1 MDKFNDIL
9 YIRFPEQEKQLKTG
23 SFFRS
28 DPYVPY
34 EGLLFTTY
42 EGDQAY
48 TFEEHE
54 IEKIELH
61 FSKDIIPV
69 FTPREYYL
77 QAHQLLNGI
86 NLMQLGKAVFSRVK
100 QVAFDTSRCIDLF
113 HQLCE
118 DYPKACVYL
127 ISSEIF
133 GTWIGASPELL
144 LESHRNH
151 LFTMSLAGTKVTSD
165 QAFEWGEKEKIEQDL
180 VTQFIEKQLIHSEVS
195 NIEIT
200 EPYEVQAGPV
210 SHLRSD
216 ISADLNGKNAWEI
229 AMNLHPTPA
238 VSGLPRDEA
247 MRLISNVEYH
257 KRELYAGIFGYT
269 SPDKTKVYVNLR
281 CAQFQENKA
290 YLYLGG
296 GFTPQ
301 SIPENEWMETEN
313 KSKTLLNVMQKL
325 TR

>member
-54 IEKIELH
+54 IEKNELH

-100 QVAFDTSRCIDLF
+100 QVAFDTSKCIDLF

-144 LESHRNH
+144 LESHRDH
-151 LFTMSLAGTKVTSD
+151 LFTMSLAGTKATAD

-180 VTQFIEKQLIHSEVS
+180 VTQFIEKQLIYSEVS

-301 SIPENEWMETEN
+301 SIPENEWIETEN

>member
-100 QVAFDTSRCIDLF
+100 QVAFDTSKCIDLF

-144 LESHRNH
+144 LESHRDH
-151 LFTMSLAGTKVTSD
+151 LFTMSLAGTKATAD

-180 VTQFIEKQLIHSEVS
+180 VTQFIEKQLIYSEVS

-238 VSGLPRDEA
+238 VSGLPREEA

-269 SPDKTKVYVNLR
+269 SADKTKVYVNLR
-281 CAQFQENKA
+281 CAQFQANKA

-301 SIPENEWMETEN
+301 SIPENEWIETEN

>member
-100 QVAFDTSRCIDLF
+100 QVAFDTSKCIDLF

-144 LESHRNH
+144 LESHRDH
-151 LFTMSLAGTKVTSD
+151 LFTMSLAGTKATAD

-200 EPYEVQAGPV
+200 KPYEVQAGPV

>member
-100 QVAFDTSRCIDLF
+100 QVAFDTSKCIDLF

-144 LESHRNH
+144 LESHRDH
-151 LFTMSLAGTKVTSD
+151 LFTMSLAGTKATAD

-180 VTQFIEKQLIHSEVS
+180 VTQFIEKQLIYSEVS

-238 VSGLPRDEA
+238 VSGLPREEA

>member
-1 MDKFNDIL
+1 MEKFNDIL

-54 IEKIELH
+54 IDKIEMH

-86 NLMQLGKAVFSRVK
+86 NLMQMGKAVFSRVK
-100 QVAFDTSRCIDLF
+100 QVAFDTSKCIDLF

-144 LESHRNH
+144 LESHRDH
-151 LFTMSLAGTKVTSD
+151 LFTMSLAGTKATAD
-165 QAFEWGEKEKIEQDL
+165 HAFEWGEKEKIEQDL
-180 VTQFIEKQLIHSEVS
+180 VTQFIEKQLIYSEVS

-238 VSGLPRDEA
+238 VSGLPREEA

-301 SIPENEWMETEN
+301 SIPENEWIETEN

-325 TR
+325 TQ

>member
-100 QVAFDTSRCIDLF
+100 QVAFDTSKCIDLF

-151 LFTMSLAGTKVTSD
+151 LFTMSLAGTKATAD

-180 VTQFIEKQLIHSEVS
+180 VTQFIEKQLIYSEVS

-238 VSGLPRDEA
+238 VSGLPREEA

-325 TR
+325 MR

>member
-151 LFTMSLAGTKVTSD
+151 LFTMSLAGTKVTAD

-200 EPYEVQAGPV
+200 KSYEVQAGPV

-238 VSGLPRDEA
+238 VSGLPREEA

-296 GFTPQ
+296 GFTQQ

>member
-100 QVAFDTSRCIDLF
+100 QVAFDTSKCIDLF

-144 LESHRNH
+144 LESHRDH
-151 LFTMSLAGTKVTSD
+151 LFTMSLAGTKATAD
-165 QAFEWGEKEKIEQDL
+165 QTFEWGEKEKIEQDL
-180 VTQFIEKQLIHSEVS
+180 VTQFIEKQLNYSEVS

-301 SIPENEWMETEN
+301 SIPENEWIETEN

>member
-1 MDKFNDIL
+1 MEKFNDIL

-54 IEKIELH
+54 IDKIEMH

-86 NLMQLGKAVFSRVK
+86 NLMQMGKAVFSRVK
-100 QVAFDTSRCIDLF
+100 QVAFDTSKCIDLF

-144 LESHRNH
+144 LESHRDH
-151 LFTMSLAGTKVTSD
+151 LFTMSLAGTKATSD

-180 VTQFIEKQLIHSEVS
+180 VTQFIEKQLIYSEVS

-238 VSGLPRDEA
+238 VSGLPREEA

-257 KRELYAGIFGYT
+257 KRELYAGIFGFT

-301 SIPENEWMETEN
+301 SIPENEWIETEN